1 MGYCAWA
8 GMNEA
13 NRIYQRSP
21 GARHREHSVNK
32 RTVFTFERD
41 EEV

>member
-1 MGYCAWA
+1 MLGPVFQNQRT
-8 GMNEA
+8 MELF
-13 NRIYQRSP
+13 RSP
-21 GARHREHSVNK
+21 GAGHREHSVNK